1 VRTTKTLQRLTISWE
16 GSVTMS
22 STFEEETGAQDTPE
36 TIVLIEEIQE
46 DVLISIETEV
56 EDVEILI
63 CTQ

>member
-1 VRTTKTLQRLTISWE
+1 
-16 GSVTMS
+16 MS